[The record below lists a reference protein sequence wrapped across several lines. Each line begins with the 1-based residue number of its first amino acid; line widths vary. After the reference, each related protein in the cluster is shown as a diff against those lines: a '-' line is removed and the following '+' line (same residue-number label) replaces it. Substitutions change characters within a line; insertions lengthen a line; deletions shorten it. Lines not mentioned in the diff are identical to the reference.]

1 MVPKAALNMVVK
13 LRLPTLFARRAGR
26 KGEEDKIKGFFQRQ
40 DGVIAVSEGG
50 FVGQDLF
57 CEY

>member
-26 KGEEDKIKGFFQRQ
+26 KGEEDKIKGFLQRQ
-40 DGVIAVSEGG
+40 DGVIAVSEGQ
-50 FVGQDLF
+50 FEGQDLF
-57 CEY
+57 W

>member
-40 DGVIAVSEGG
+40 EGVIAVSEGQL
-50 FVGQDLF
+50 VGQDLF
-57 CEY
+57 RDY